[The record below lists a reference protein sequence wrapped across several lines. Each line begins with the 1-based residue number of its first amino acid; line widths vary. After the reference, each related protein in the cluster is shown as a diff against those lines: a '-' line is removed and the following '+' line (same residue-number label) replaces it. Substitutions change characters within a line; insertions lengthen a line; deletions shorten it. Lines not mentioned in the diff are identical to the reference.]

1 MSQILPTSVWFWLLF
16 FSAAALGGILRFWL
30 TNLVSRKLGMALP
43 WGTLLVNCSGAMALG
58 FLAARVAGAEQAQ
71 LVWLVLGIGFLGA
84 YTTVSSFSLQ
94 TLSLWQA
101 GRRQRALLNVILTL
115 LLGMASVT
123 LGFYWG
129 QE

>member
-30 TNLVSRKLGMALP
+30 TNLVSRQLGMAMP

-58 FLAARVAGAEQAQ
+58 FIAARVAGAEQAQ
-71 LVWLVLGIGFLGA
+71 LLWLVLGIGFLGA

-101 GRRQRALLNVILTL
+101 GQWQRALFNVLLTL
-115 LLGMASVT
+115 LCGLASAI

-129 QE
+129 SA

>member
-1 MSQILPTSVWFWLLF
+1 MSQILLTSVWFWLLF
-16 FSAAALGGILRFWL
+16 FSAAAFGGTLRFWL
-30 TNLVSRKLGMALP
+30 TNLISRQLGMVLP

-58 FLAARVAGAEQAQ
+58 FLAASATGAGQTQ

-101 GRRQRALLNVILTL
+101 GQWQRAALNVVLTVL
-115 LLGMASVT
+115 CGLAAAIV
-123 LGFYWG
+123 GFYWG
-129 QE
+129 KA